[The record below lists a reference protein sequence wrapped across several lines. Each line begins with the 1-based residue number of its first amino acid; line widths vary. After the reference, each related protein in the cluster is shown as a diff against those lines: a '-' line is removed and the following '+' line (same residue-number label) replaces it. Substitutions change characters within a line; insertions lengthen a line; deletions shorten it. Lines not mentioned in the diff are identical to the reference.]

1 MVLESLSISLSNA
14 IKKILRAPIVDEKIV
29 KELIRDIQRA
39 LIQSDV
45 NVKLVFEISKNIE
58 KKILE
63 TELPPGITRREL
75 AIKVVYDE
83 LVSLLGGEKVEP
95 PKYSKGKTH
104 VILLIG
110 VQGSGKTTSASKLAW
125 YFKNQGYSV
134 GLVCAD
140 NFRAGAYDQ
149 LKQLA
154 EKIGVP
160 FYGEKNEKNAVK
172 ISINGVNKFKENKI
186 DIIIVDTAGRHK
198 KEEELLEEMK
208 EIANAIKPDEIM
220 LVLDATMGQQAAQQA
235 ETFNKFTNIGTIFLT
250 KLDGTAKGGG
260 AISAVAST
268 GAKIRFIGVGEE
280 PDEIELFNPRRF
292 VSRLLGMGDI
302 ESLIEKF
309 KSIEKTE
316 KEAITSIAS
325 GKFTLKDLYLQL
337 QTIRKMGPIG
347 KLLQSIPGMGI
358 SIDKDMMNITEEKM
372 KKWMAIMQSMT
383 EEELLNPNIIDG
395 SRIRRIARG
404 SGTTIKDV
412 RELLDNYRMSKKYIN
427 QLVKK
432 QKGLYKLF
440 KK

>member
-1 MVLESLSISLSNA
+1 
-14 IKKILRAPIVDEKIV
+14 
-29 KELIRDIQRA
+29 
-39 LIQSDV
+39 
-45 NVKLVFEISKNIE
+45 
-58 KKILE
+58 
-63 TELPPGITRREL
+63 
-75 AIKVVYDE
+75 
-83 LVSLLGGEKVEP
+83 
-95 PKYSKGKTH
+95 
-104 VILLIG
+104 
-110 VQGSGKTTSASKLAW
+110 
-125 YFKNQGYSV
+125 
-134 GLVCAD
+134 
-140 NFRAGAYDQ
+140 
-149 LKQLA
+149 
-154 EKIGVP
+154 
-160 FYGEKNEKNAVK
+160 
-172 ISINGVNKFKENKI
+172 
-186 DIIIVDTAGRHK
+186 
-198 KEEELLEEMK
+198 
-208 EIANAIKPDEIM
+208 KPDEIM

-412 RELLDNYRMSKKYIN
+412 RELLDNYRMSKKYIK